1 MTKQTH
7 SRYHFFTVIMM
18 VLVLLGSL
26 CLPLLAA
33 QSEPTIHQ
41 TIEFGSNLESADAM
55 LVRKSALSVKY
66 TLLHLILIVV
76 MYRLFISSIRRI
88 CFPYHS
94 TYIATAIRRLFLMPI
109 KRTTT
114 AIICSL

>member
-7 SRYHFFTVIMM
+7 RRNHLFTLILM
-18 VLVLLGSL
+18 VLVLVGSL

-33 QSEPTIHQ
+33 HNEPTIHQ
-41 TIEFGSNLESADAM
+41 TIEFGSSLESADIL
-55 LVRKSALSVKY
+55 LVRKSTQSVKY

-88 CFPYHS
+88 SFPHHS

-114 AIICSL
+114 AIISSL